1 MLPKGPHWFKDGVIP
16 HANPSTCIVVPA
28 FFTCIVVPAF
38 FTCSFNLPYVR
49 PHSNNCAGAMPGAVG
64 LSTCIDKSKR
74 PSSIRFHRRPTLEKH
89 RTIGSHVNPL
99 Y

>member
-1 MLPKGPHWFKDGVIP
+1 MASNSHPYHPGLCLFISVTARTEARNAHTRKDG
-16 HANPSTCIVVPA
+16 NPLDHKA
-28 FFTCIVVPAF
+28 
-38 FTCSFNLPYVR
+38 R
-49 PHSNNCAGAMPGAVG
+49 GAMPGAVG